1 MKDQL
6 ASLALLKDMLDD
18 RVIDSAEPWV
28 YRASN

>member
-18 RVIDSAEPWV
+18 TVIDGDQPWA
-28 YRASN
+28 YRGSN